1 MADDADRETTVITT
15 GDGGGG
21 GGTIVAVILI
31 IAVLG
36 LLFYLFGDR
45 LMGGSKDT
53 KIDVDVSAPAKT
65 G

>member
-15 GDGGGG
+15 GNGGGG

-53 KIDVDVSAPAKT
+53 KINVDVSAPKN

>member
-45 LMGGSKDT
+45 LMGGTKDT
-53 KIDVDVSAPAKT
+53 KIHVNVSAP

>member
-1 MADDADRETTVITT
+1 MADPVERETTVITT

-45 LMGGSKDT
+45 LMGGGKDADI
-53 KIDVDVSAPAKT
+53 KVNVSAQ

>member
-15 GDGGGG
+15 DGGGGG
-21 GGTIVAVILI
+21 GGTIVAVILL
-31 IAVLG
+31 IAILG

>member
-1 MADDADRETTVITT
+1 MADPVDRETTVITT

-21 GGTIVAVILI
+21 GGTIVAVILL

-53 KIDVDVSAPAKT
+53 DVNVNISAP